1 MTKMELNRSKS
12 VNMDYNGLTD
22 TNFAHTSGVHLF
34 NPRSNLLVASNFH
47 VPIDRDSEEP
57 IYRQL
62 IRYVR
67 AQVDS
72 GMLPAGAR
80 LPASRDLARQLNIS
94 RISVVNAYAELRA
107 EGYLSAHAGR
117 GTFVAGEKGD
127 PVMASSAIPSAG
139 THPVTNGATH
149 THHHDQ
155 NTSPDRSLRDLM
167 KLARKPG
174 VINFSHGV
182 PPSEFFP
189 VFHLRDAINTVLERD
204 GTRALGYEQPEGYAP
219 LRATVRDY
227 VSALGIQCTLD
238 QVLITGGTQQA
249 LDLIVQ
255 AILGEGDLL
264 LMENPTYLGMLDIA
278 RTRRVQVMG
287 IPMDDDGIR
296 LDMLENVVLEHHPR
310 LLYVM
315 PTFQNPTGRI
325 MPIHR
330 RRQLLNL
337 ASEYGLTILEDSVY
351 HEFRYEG
358 EALPPIKALDE
369 DGVVIHA
376 SGFTKNLL
384 PGLRVGYV
392 IANSSHY
399 ERLVRVKQS
408 ADISTPG
415 LNQRAVHL
423 MLERGVL
430 AKQLERNNRELKRRR
445 EVALE
450 YASRYLPSGSRWNT
464 PEGGL
469 YLWVELP
476 KHGPTASELYV
487 AAIQHGVAYGIGNVF
502 YTDSGGSYNIRINFA
517 AQKPADIEEG
527 LKRLG
532 KAWRETAYDYADM
545 EKSPLL

>member
-1 MTKMELNRSKS
+1 M
-12 VNMDYNGLTD
+12 VAA
-22 TNFAHTSGVHLF
+22 NF
-34 NPRSNLLVASNFH
+34 N
-47 VPIDRDSEEP
+47 VPLDRDSEEP

-62 IRYVR
+62 IRYIR

-72 GMLPAGAR
+72 GMLPAGTR

-117 GTFVAGEKGD
+117 GTFVAGERSEA
-127 PVMASSAIPSAG
+127 VTAASNIPAPL
-139 THPVTNGATH
+139 TPNGIQPP
-149 THHHDQ
+149 HHHPIENQ
-155 NTSPDRSLRDLM
+155 NAPDRSLREM
-167 KLARKPG
+167 MRLARKPG

-189 VFHLRDAINTVLERD
+189 VFHLRDALNTVLERD
-204 GTRALGYEQPEGYAP
+204 GARALGYEQPEGYAP
-219 LRATVRDY
+219 LRSTVRDY
-227 VSALGIQCTLD
+227 VSALGIQCSPD

-264 LMENPTYLGMLDIA
+264 LTENPTYIGMLDIA
-278 RTRRVQVMG
+278 RTRRVQVLG
-287 IPMDDDGIR
+287 IPMDEDGIR
-296 LDMLENVVLEHHPR
+296 LDMLENVVLENHPR

-315 PTFQNPTGRI
+315 PTFQNPTGKV

-337 ASEYGLTILEDSVY
+337 ANEYNLTILEDSVY

-358 EALPPIKALDE
+358 EAVPPLKALDE
-369 DGVVIHA
+369 NGMVIHA

-384 PGLRVGYV
+384 PGMRVGYV
-392 IANSSHY
+392 IANATHY

-430 AKQLERNNRELKRRR
+430 AKQLERNNRELRRR
-445 EVALE
+445 RDVALE
-450 YASRYLPSGSRWNT
+450 FASRYFPAGSRWNA

-476 KHGPTASELYV
+476 KNGPTASELYV
-487 AAIQHGVAYGIGNVF
+487 SAIQMGVAYGIGNVF
-502 YTDSGGSYNIRINFA
+502 HTDNSGSNQIRVNFA
-517 AQKPADIEEG
+517 AHKPTDIEEG
-527 LKRLG
+527 FKRLG
-532 KAWRETAYDYADM
+532 KAWRDIAYEVGDL
-545 EKSPLL
+545 EKAHLL